1 MNNVNENHVFSS
13 IQDFAKK
20 VADTNNLDQM
30 YKTIQQELDNP
41 ELRYFL
47 LKVFECYYRDK
58 NDYYCSG
65 KVEELAFF
73 AEADMEANNNGKI
86 E

>member
-1 MNNVNENHVFSS
+1 MNVSEDYVFSK
-13 IQDFAKK
+13 IKNFAERI
-20 VADTNNLDQM
+20 TNTDNLDRM

-41 ELRYFL
+41 ELRYLL

-65 KVEELAFF
+65 KVGELAFF

>member
-1 MNNVNENHVFSS
+1 MNVSEDYVFSK
-13 IQDFAKK
+13 IKNFAERI
-20 VADTNNLDQM
+20 TNTDNLDRM

-41 ELRYFL
+41 ELRYLL

-65 KVEELAFF
+65 KVEELALF

>member
-1 MNNVNENHVFSS
+1 MNVSEDYVFSK
-13 IQDFAKK
+13 IKNFAERI
-20 VADTNNLDQM
+20 TNTDNLDRM

-41 ELRYFL
+41 ELRYLL

-65 KVEELAFF
+65 KVGELAFF
-73 AEADMEANNNGKI
+73 AEADMEANNNEKI